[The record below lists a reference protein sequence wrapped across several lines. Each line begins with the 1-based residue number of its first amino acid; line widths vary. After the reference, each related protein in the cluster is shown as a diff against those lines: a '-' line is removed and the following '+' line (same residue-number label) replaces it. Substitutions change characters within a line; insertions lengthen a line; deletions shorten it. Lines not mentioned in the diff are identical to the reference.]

1 MWIKEISKESTTI
14 KKIKQN
20 TLSNQ
25 EIYYIHFPNEIV
37 KVDFAYF
44 PFPHIGKFTKF
55 NMLRVS
61 SMEDIAINKLQA
73 IISRKRMRDYLD
85 LYLIIKK
92 LRWYISDLRQN
103 YRLKFDVWLDPE
115 EIATNF
121 VNVLDAKDRP
131 IFLGKVSQKEIVD
144 FFLDQSIKLKKEIL
158 KK

>member
-1 MWIKEISKESTTI
+1 
-14 KKIKQN
+14 
-20 TLSNQ
+20 
-25 EIYYIHFPNEIV
+25 
-37 KVDFAYF
+37 
-44 PFPHIGKFTKF
+44 
-55 NMLRVS
+55 
-61 SMEDIAINKLQA
+61 MEDIAINKLQA